1 MDSVYVR
8 YHIDETL
15 TDDVKLTLLERQKQ
29 ILLRKLNHVFGNP
42 LKEKELSQEL
52 DDVEGEM
59 YKLQSAGGKTLS
71 LDDIKLNLRDLS
83 QQTISFE
90 EEPMGQEERVQIEEL
105 EKIRELQAEVL
116 ADAGATAEISLNGI
130 YKIVAFYQE
139 RGSQMLSAIWLSY
152 GAKWYPHEK
161 LFANMLYY
169 LYRLGIDG
177 LDDPNQ
183 QFFWRKKAADN
194 GNRDA
199 CYEMGQYYM
208 KKDSAQ
214 YDLAKAGRYFA
225 KAADRK
231 HPEAYLHAFATFYSL
246 GDYKRAE
253 ICLTAADK
261 LGIEG
266 AAYRLGLIYDV
277 DENPEGARNPEK
289 ALFWHEKAYKQKP
302 DGDICYALGNLYDDL
317 GRQQEAAKMLEQ
329 GVKEFDSEDCK
340 EALEEL
346 KQTMAKK
353 PEPSPEAEKP
363 EPIVNKAPE
372 PKVDIRKLE
381 ESFRK
386 NYVQSDRKAE
396 NVEKPKKEEKS
407 PKAES
412 KPKAE
417 KKHKKKEKSSKK
429 KTEYRTESSGWETFS
444 SKKNTPAPE
453 YSPAFRSAV
462 QECLDREIIMRG
474 IKAIKPHE
482 PKAGANA
489 SQKGL
494 LISAVFYAV
503 IAYFIGK
510 LTLYL
515 FGRDWGLLGLITG
528 AIDIGLIVMIANGI
542 LVMIDKSK
550 VDKKNA
556 AMAQKVK
563 DTEKQVQTAREK
575 MEKERQNQTG
585 IGKIF
590 LDTPYKIPK
599 RFDDLYHGVDGY
611 VNIGTVTYPEVNGDV
626 FMAFYDSNGRPARKR
641 DYDNIA
647 PYLGGARGETN
658 ITKKDVEKLLASSE
672 FITLYQDKEFL
683 KENKEETYKLSYLMD
698 RSLKAYFADNR
709 GLYKP
714 DSFSSFELDKYAEN
728 HFKAGTAVF
737 MEKVGEYFYS
747 SYVLNHTTVNPEK
760 SKIVSW
766 NQARKNNVEARG
778 EKVVSSGT
786 LEVRKKALIVWHEK
800 RIVAIFLQK
809 DDPYTYCTF
818 HFWLDQPADGDV
830 LDMPEKM
837 QEVLWENT
845 YGKRVDALSIQNTDR
860 ELTIASAM
868 DYIVRKLSCNMM
880 APDILE
886 EKPEGISDENWRYW
900 ITLRYE
906 YRKHCIGEQ

>member
-42 LKEKELSQEL
+42 LKEKELNQEL

-90 EEPMGQEERVQIEEL
+90 EEPMGQEEKAQIEEL

-231 HPEAYLHAFATFYSL
+231 HPEAYLHAFAAFYSL

-266 AAYRLGLIYDV
+266 SAYRLGLIYDV
-277 DENPEGARNPEK
+277 DENPEGTRNPEK

-317 GRQQEAAKMLEQ
+317 GRQQEAIKMLEQ
-329 GVKEFDSEDCK
+329 GVKEFGSEDCK
-340 EALEEL
+340 EALDEL
-346 KQTMAKK
+346 KQTMAKN
-353 PEPSPEAEKP
+353 PEPYPKAEKP
-363 EPIVNKAPE
+363 KPVINKASD
-372 PKVDIRKLE
+372 PKVDLQKLE
-381 ESFRK
+381 ESFMK
-386 NYVQSDRKAE
+386 NY
-396 NVEKPKKEEKS
+396 EKT
-407 PKAES
+407 
-412 KPKAE
+412 PKAE
-417 KKHKKKEKSSKK
+417 KKHKKKDKSGKK
-429 KTEYRTESSGWETFS
+429 KTEYRTASTGRKMPSA
-444 SKKNTPAPE
+444 SKKNTPVPE

-462 QECLDREIIMRG
+462 QECLDREIFLRG
-474 IKAIKPHE
+474 IKAIKPYE

-528 AIDIGLIVMIANGI
+528 AIDIALIVMVANGV
-542 LVMIDKSK
+542 LVMIDKNK

-556 AMAQKVK
+556 QMAQKVK

-575 MEKERQNQTG
+575 MEKERQNQPG
-585 IGKIF
+585 AEKIF
-590 LDTPYKIPK
+590 LDTPYKLPK
-599 RFDDLYHGVDGY
+599 RFDDLYRGADGHAD
-611 VNIGTVTYPEVNGDV
+611 IGTVTYSEVNGDV
-626 FMAFYDSNGRPARKR
+626 FMAFYDANGRPARKK
-641 DYDNIA
+641 DFDNMA
-647 PYLGGARGETN
+647 PYLGGARGEMN
-658 ITKKDVEKLLASSE
+658 ITKNDVKKLLASSK

-714 DSFSSFELDKYAEN
+714 ERFEYYHLDRYGKD
-728 HFKAGTAVF
+728 HFKAGTDLFV
-737 MEKVGEYFYS
+737 EKAGEYCYS
-747 SYVLNHTTVNPEK
+747 NYVLNHTTVNPEK
-760 SKIVSW
+760 SKIISW
-766 NQARKNNVEARG
+766 TQARKNNVEARG
-778 EKVVSSGT
+778 DKVVSSGT

-800 RIVAIFLQK
+800 RIVAILLQK

-818 HFWLDQPADGDV
+818 HFWLDQPADGDL
-830 LDMPEKM
+830 LDLPEKM

-868 DYIVRKLSCNMM
+868 DYIVRKLSCNMT

-906 YRKHCIGEQ
+906 YKKYCIGEQ